1 MKLIKNEGA
10 LDRFLRVLVAELL
23 FIGAFFWLGG
33 VWAIVVYVVAAVSL
47 FTAITGFCGLYLL
60 LKINT
65 LSSFR
70 FSKIQAIILVGVL
83 LVIGVTGSYTSNF
96 FSKKFFL
103 EDFNKMNDSYKQ
115 TLFYT
120 GQNKRPEALENYNR
134 LLVAYPIFLD
144 KYTNYHPFVFKF
156 DNKFNTD
163 ILKVSDLIIALK
175 DQINTGDLPDAHKKL
190 EFIRP
195 IFQDILKRNGFSM
208 LAVVLVD
215 FHDAMEKII
224 SAADAKDTAGL
235 IAVYPEVDGKLQ
247 AVEEIANDAEIQA
260 IRLKLDEVYNLAK
273 DGKSDLLSAKAAEL
287 KSVFV
292 KVYLKRG

>member
-1 MKLIKNEGA
+1 MMLTKNEGA

-33 VWAIVVYVVAAVSL
+33 VWAIVVYVLAAISF
-47 FTAITGFCGLYLL
+47 FTAITGFCALYLML
-60 LKINT
+60 NINT

-70 FSKIQAIILVGVL
+70 FSKMQTVVIVVVL
-83 LVIGVTGSYTSNF
+83 FVIGIAGSYTSDF

-134 LLVAYPIFLD
+134 LVAAYPIFLN
-144 KYTNYHPFVFKF
+144 KYTSYHPLVFKF
-156 DNKFNTD
+156 DNKFNAD

-175 DQINTGDLPDAHKKL
+175 EQINTGDLPDAHKKL

-224 SAADAKDTAGL
+224 TAADTKDSAGL
-235 IAVYPEVDGKLQ
+235 VAVYPEVDGKLQ
-247 AVEEIANDAEIQA
+247 AVEEIANDTEIQA
-260 IRLKLDEVYNLAK
+260 IRLKLNEVYILAK
-273 DGKSDLLSAKAAEL
+273 NGQSELLSAKAAEL
-287 KSVFV
+287 KSSFV

>member
-1 MKLIKNEGA
+1 MMLTKNEGA

-33 VWAIVVYVVAAVSL
+33 VWAIVVYVLAAISL
-47 FTAITGFCGLYLL
+47 FTAITGFCALYLIF
-60 LKINT
+60 KINT
-65 LSSFR
+65 LNSFR
-70 FSKIQAIILVGVL
+70 FSKVQFAVLVVVLFVFGVA
-83 LVIGVTGSYTSNF
+83 GSFTSDF

-134 LLVAYPIFLD
+134 LVTAYPIFLN
-144 KYTNYHPFVFKF
+144 KYTSYNPFVFKF
-156 DNKFNTD
+156 DNKFNAD

-175 DQINTGDLPDAHKKL
+175 EQINAGDLPDAHKKL
-190 EFIRP
+190 EIIRP

-224 SAADAKDTAGL
+224 IAADAKDAAGL
-235 IAVYPEVDGKLQ
+235 IVVYPEVDNKLQ
-247 AVEEIANDAEIQA
+247 AVEELANDAEILA
-260 IRLKLDEVYNLAK
+260 IRLKLNEVYILAK
-273 DGKSDLLSAKAAEL
+273 NGQSELLSAKAAEL
-287 KSVFV
+287 KSAFV